1 VTDVVDGNL
10 VAAHIYED
18 TTQSTSHDACFLSTL
33 SPFAVFVTRRTRSK
47 VGRKELSG
55 CGSSSA

>member
-1 VTDVVDGNL
+1 VTDVVDGYP

-18 TTQSTSHDACFLSTL
+18 TTQSTSHGTYFLSTL

-47 VGRKELSG
+47 VRRKESSG